1 LHFCTPSYW
10 PRPLFL
16 EHNFPMYIYK
26 IKDKKNDHAYI
37 GCTSKENVLNRISE
51 HLKKGYWVR
60 EGKWKETIYGLG
72 PFVTKRNKLE
82 SAIKLHGFHNFYV
95 EILCDVINPT
105 FDIENYYIN
114 LHLSKTYNTI
124 YKELNPKVL
133 ESYTRALNT
142 IPGITIYKNF
152 VFPFGHR
159 GKLEFLSHEKRCF
172 LLQQAYENLT
182 F

>member
-1 LHFCTPSYW
+1 
-10 PRPLFL
+10 
-16 EHNFPMYIYK
+16 MYIYK
-26 IKDKKNDHAYI
+26 IKDNKNDHAYI
-37 GCTSKENVLNRISE
+37 GCTSKENVLDRISD
-51 HLKKGYWVR
+51 HLKKGYWIR

-95 EILCDVINPT
+95 EILCDVINPP

-114 LHLSKTYNTI
+114 LHLNKTYNTI
-124 YKELNPKVL
+124 YKKLDPRVL
-133 ESYTRALNT
+133 ESYTRALNK
-142 IPGITIYKNF
+142 IQGITIYKNF

-159 GKLEFLSHEKRCF
+159 GKLEFLSHEKRYF
-172 LLQQAYENLT
+172 LLHQAYENLT